1 VSSTNVVSQVAAT
14 PAILAINGNKINS
27 LSADKVAC
35 SGRRR
40 RRRRRRDDVAATDGL
55 ATIHEKPPPLHT
67 VALSQ

>member
-40 RRRRRRDDVAATDGL
+40 RRRDDVAATDGL

>member
-1 VSSTNVVSQVAAT
+1 MLSQVAAT
-14 PAILAINGNKINS
+14 PAVLAINGNKINL

-35 SGRRR
+35 SGRR

>member
-1 VSSTNVVSQVAAT
+1 MLSQVAAT
-14 PAILAINGNKINS
+14 PAVLAINGNKINL

-35 SGRRR
+35 SGR

-55 ATIHEKPPPLHT
+55 ATIHEKAPPLHT